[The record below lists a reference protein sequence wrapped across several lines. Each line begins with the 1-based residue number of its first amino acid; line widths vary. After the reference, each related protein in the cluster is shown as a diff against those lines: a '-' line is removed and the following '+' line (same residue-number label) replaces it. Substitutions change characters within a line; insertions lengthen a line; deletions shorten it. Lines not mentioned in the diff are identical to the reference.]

1 MSKKKIKMLIISL
14 IIVITSI
21 MFYVLLLSKPLITVK
36 SVSVESMDL
45 FMKPGHLEYI
55 EGVDPVDSIE
65 YFIERSRIYGDN
77 DIQVFMKDD
86 SLPSNSPSDYA
97 KVTLEF
103 EIKNMSVFDAYCEY
117 IFVNGGKDL
126 YESYFVTKPNVEV
139 YVADSLSTTKEC
151 KYTFYIYT
159 KGKSVKEIEN
169 FVRDLQLQFPF
180 VNNILKNSN
189 QYFNV
194 DDNDDVIFF
203 FDGIQ

>member
-1 MSKKKIKMLIISL
+1 MSKKRVKVFIVSL
-14 IIVITSI
+14 IIVIVSI
-21 MFYVLLLSKPLITVK
+21 LMYVLFLSKPQITVK
-36 SVSVESMDL
+36 NVVVESLNL
-45 FMKPGHLEYI
+45 FTEVGHMEYT
-55 EGVDPVDSIE
+55 EENPVDRIGR
-65 YFIERSRIYGDN
+65 FIERSRTYGDN

-103 EIKNMSVFDAYCEY
+103 EIKNMSVFDVYCEY
-117 IFVNGGKDL
+117 ILVNGGKDL
-126 YESYFVTKPNVEV
+126 YESYFVTKPNVEA
-139 YVADSLSTTKEC
+139 YVVDSLSTTKEC

-159 KGKSVKEIEN
+159 RGKSVKEIEN

-180 VNNILKNSN
+180 ANNILKNSN